1 MRRGTTQRAKE
12 TWQRIQFSDLQWQ
25 EVLIPHSNPRA
36 SLQPPPR
43 PQRIG
48 ESPGNMT
55 AYELKLWKRS
65 HPPCPAVLQCVN
77 AAVVSGLVD
86 VHSSNYSLGVLGC
99 VITLALHI
107 KTGR

>member
-1 MRRGTTQRAKE
+1 MRQGTTQGAKE
-12 TWQRIQFSDLQWQ
+12 TWPQIQFSDLQWQ
-25 EVLIPHSNPRA
+25 EVLIPHSNPLA

-55 AYELKLWKRS
+55 TYELKPWKTS

-77 AAVVSGLVD
+77 AAV
-86 VHSSNYSLGVLGC
+86 SLDWLISIQV
-99 VITLALHI
+99 TTH
-107 KTGR
+107 